1 MAEYKIS
8 HFTELKN
15 TMTLIQLKSLWGK
28 RLRAFRARKKI
39 VLHIFP
45 QKQISKFPENL
56 SVALKQL
63 SELVFIGLSF
73 RKTFINIDVLQ
84 LLIQVKFLLN
94 NKFS

>member
-1 MAEYKIS
+1 MAEDKIS
-8 HFTELKN
+8 HFTELKS
-15 TMTLIQLKSLWGK
+15 TMVLIQLKSLQGK
-28 RLRAFRARKKI
+28 RLRAFRVRKKI

-45 QKQISKFPENL
+45 HKQISKFPENL

-63 SELVFIGLSF
+63 SELVLIGLSF